1 MSETVTAT
9 SSDISKNDAILRTE
23 GVTKKFGTLTAID
36 DVSIEIPAGE
46 ITSIIGPNGA
56 GKTTL
61 FNLLTGKHEPTEG
74 RIEFR
79 NESIGGL
86 APHAIVDRGIVRS
99 FQITNF
105 FADLSALENVRIAT
119 QAHYTGFSPGDFT
132 RHHASLEEP
141 IEDAR
146 EVLERVHL
154 TDVAHQSAA
163 NLSYGQRRHLEIGIA
178 LAADPEL
185 LLMDEPTAGMSPEET
200 HEVVDLIEAIAEDV
214 TLVLIEHNTDIV
226 MELSDQI
233 AVLNEGEL
241 LSWGNPEEIKADE
254 RVQEAYLGGGGR
266 E

>member
-9 SSDISKNDAILRTE
+9 ASDVSETDPILRTE

-36 DVSIEIPAGE
+36 DVSIEIPADE

-61 FNLLTGKHEPTEG
+61 FNLFTGKHEPTGG

-79 NESIGGL
+79 GESIGGL
-86 APHAIVDRGIVRS
+86 APHEIVDRGVVRS

-105 FADLSALENVRIAT
+105 FGELTALENVRIAT
-119 QAHYTGFSPGDFT
+119 QAHYSGFGPDDFA

-141 IEDAR
+141 IADAY
-146 EVLERVHL
+146 EILERVHL
-154 TDVAHQSAA
+154 EDAARTTAA

-178 LAADPEL
+178 LAARPEL

-200 HEVVDLIEAIAEDV
+200 HEVVDLVKAIADDV
-214 TLVLIEHNTDIV
+214 TLVLIEHDTDIV

-241 LSWGNPEEIKADE
+241 LSWGAPAEIQADE
-254 RVQEAYLGGGGR
+254 RVQRAYLGGGGR